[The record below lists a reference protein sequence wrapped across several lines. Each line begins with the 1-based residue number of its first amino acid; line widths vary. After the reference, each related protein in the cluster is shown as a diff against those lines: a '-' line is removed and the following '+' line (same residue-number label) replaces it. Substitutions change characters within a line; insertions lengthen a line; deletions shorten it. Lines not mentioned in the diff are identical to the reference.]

1 MDLTIEED
9 TRAKLSL
16 DFDDTDD
23 FQEQS
28 REEIDRK
35 VREISEKSGFL
46 SKAPVQPPKII
57 PMPEQ
62 PLYHSDTQAHSETTE
77 RSMRPRRTRGRT
89 GRTYPFNT
97 KIRPET
103 YDMICNMAD
112 NATDQE
118 GRPVS
123 LAEIIERAMDALSE
137 K

>member
-23 FQEQS
+23 IQEQS

-46 SKAPVQPPKII
+46 SKSPVQTSKII
-57 PMPEQ
+57 PVSK
-62 PLYHSDTQAHSETTE
+62 LIHHSETQAHSETTE

-97 KIRPET
+97 KIKPET

-112 NATDQE
+112 DATDRE

-123 LAEIIERAMDALSE
+123 LAEIIERAMDALS
-137 K
+137 KQ